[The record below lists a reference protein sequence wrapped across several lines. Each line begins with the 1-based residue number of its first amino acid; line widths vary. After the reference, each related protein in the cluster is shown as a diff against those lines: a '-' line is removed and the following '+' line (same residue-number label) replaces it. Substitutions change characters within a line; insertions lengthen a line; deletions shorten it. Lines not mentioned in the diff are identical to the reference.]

1 MNTKARIRASIAVIC
16 TVFALLVT
24 SGLAVRGQVHAT
36 QASGHP
42 TTTTAVTAAA
52 SAAPVSEEG
61 DDNGALEAD

>member
-36 QASGHP
+36 QASGHS
-42 TTTTAVTAAA
+42 TTTAVTAAA
-52 SAAPVSEEG
+52 SAAPVSGEG